1 MSFPSTTPKEQHVR
15 TPRLLRAREEGGQA
29 LVLLALSL
37 TALVAMSA
45 LIIDGGNA
53 MAQQR
58 ATQNGA
64 DAASLSAATVLV
76 EGMGGATRYDAD
88 VLAAVQ
94 QSMNIN
100 DSDFDGA
107 VYVDYEDNVVGTV
120 GQGGAIPSSAGGV
133 SVAASRTFDTFLA
146 GIAGMNT
153 MDSGAE
159 ATALA
164 GAIQGICAASEGCAV
179 LPVTFSVPVRVC
191 DGTNRPLEI
200 GDEWPLVSLETAL
213 ADTSKSQMSSV
224 PLCKTGPGGVGWLDM
239 SRLGCPGSNLGSW
252 ILTPCNE
259 SFDIPVWVPTQPGNS
274 NSVESAMNTH
284 RGKVVLIP
292 MFDSTCRDVP
302 TSGLPA
308 DCTDPGSGN
317 NIWYHIPQFA
327 AFLLDEAH
335 IQGNNGPACNS
346 APGLPLGGGNGST
359 SCIDGWFVS
368 FVTVGPVGPVRPC
381 VGPAP
386 CPQLLLG
393 TQLVR

>member
-1 MSFPSTTPKEQHVR
+1 ML
-15 TPRLLRAREEGGQA
+15 TPRSSRAREERGQA

-37 TALVAMSA
+37 TAVLSMSA

-76 EGMGGATRYDAD
+76 EGMGGASRDDGD
-88 VLAAVQ
+88 VLAAIQ
-94 QSMNIN
+94 QSLSDN
-100 DSDFDGA
+100 DSDLDGA
-107 VYVDYEDNVVGTV
+107 VYVDYENQVVGTV
-120 GQGGAIPSSAGGV
+120 GGGSIPSSAGGV
-133 SVAASRTFDTFLA
+133 TVTASRTFDTFLA

-164 GAIQGICAASEGCAV
+164 GALEGICAASEGCAI
-179 LPVTFSVPVRVC
+179 LPVTFSVPVQTC

-200 GDEWPLVSLETAL
+200 GSEWPLVSLETAL

-224 PLCKTGPGGVGWLDM
+224 PLCRTGPGGVGWLDM
-239 SRLGCPGSNLGSW
+239 SQLGCPGNNLADW
-252 ILTPCNE
+252 VLTPCNE
-259 SFDIPVWVPTQPGNS
+259 AFDIPVWVPTQPGNA
-274 NSVESAMNTH
+274 NNVESEMNSH

-292 MFDSTCRDVP
+292 MFDSTCREVP
-302 TSGLPA
+302 TSSLPA
-308 DCTDPGSGN
+308 DCTDAGN
-317 NIWYHIPQFA
+317 GNSIWYHIPQFA
-327 AFLLDEAH
+327 AFLLDQAH
-335 IQGNNGPACNS
+335 IQSSNSSECNS

-368 FVTVGPVGPVRPC
+368 FVSVGPVGAIRPC
-381 VGPAP
+381 IGSGR
-386 CPQLLLG
+386 CPQLMLG